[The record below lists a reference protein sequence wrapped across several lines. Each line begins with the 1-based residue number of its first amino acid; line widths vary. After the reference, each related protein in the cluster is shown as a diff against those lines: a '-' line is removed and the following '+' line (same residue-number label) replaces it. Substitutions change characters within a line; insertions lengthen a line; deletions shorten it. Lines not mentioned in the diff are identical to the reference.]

1 MTIRLRLMLLAA
13 GLLVAVVILA
23 ISVSLTF
30 TSVRIGGPA
39 QRGIVMA
46 KDLMADIAPPS
57 ATLIPA
63 YVEVLRLLDEPNPD
77 VRRQGLAGIAVLES
91 EYHRRIS
98 WWSDHLPTGELRTAI
113 VETSALPADAFFR
126 AVRERFAPAIL
137 ASDRIAARRL
147 ANGDLRTLYTTH
159 EQAIGVAL
167 DLGRRFTA
175 DIETAAV
182 DQTAQRLWI
191 LAAIGV
197 LVTLLVWAWL
207 AWTTRTINSAVNRLS
222 ADMDRIAK
230 GDLSVRCAID
240 GGDEFSALGL
250 AINQTVENLAGTV
263 LAVRERSVG
272 LAGTSTDLVRVGS
285 EVAGL
290 AADNQR
296 RTASATAQADGL
308 ITAVASVAQAASGL
322 DAAAQDIAQ
331 NLQASSETI
340 HEAVS
345 LAKRTDGLVT
355 GLGASSKEIGA
366 VVTEIAAIAGSTRLL
381 ALNAAIEAASA
392 GAAGN
397 GFAVVANEV
406 KSLAQQ
412 TGQATEAIAKR
423 VELIRQ
429 ATEDAAAG
437 MRQMGEIIAR
447 IEARHSSIA
456 AAVDEQTATTG
467 VISEDLGRITD
478 QGQEIRQELALVLG
492 AAEQVFGQS
501 EKVRVAAQSL
511 DGAAGAL
518 TGVVAHLHLASPDTV
533 LTNSS
538 SMG

>member
-1 MTIRLRLMLLAA
+1 MTIRLRLILLAA

-30 TSVRIGGPA
+30 ESVRIGGPA
-39 QRGIVMA
+39 QRGIVVA

-57 ATLIPA
+57 ATLLPA
-63 YVEVLRLLDEPNPD
+63 YAEVLRLLDEPNPD

-91 EYHRRIS
+91 DYHRRIS

-113 VETSALPADAFFR
+113 VEASALPADAFFR

-137 ASDRIAARRL
+137 ASDRITARRL

-159 EQAIGVAL
+159 EQAISMAL
-167 DLGRRFTA
+167 DLGRRYAA
-175 DIETAAV
+175 DIEKAAV

-207 AWTTRTINSAVNRLS
+207 AWTTRTINAAVTRLS

-230 GDLSVRCAID
+230 GDLSVRCAIR
-240 GGDEFSALGL
+240 GGDEFSTLGL

-263 LAVRERSVG
+263 QLVRERSVG
-272 LAGTSTDLVRVGS
+272 LAGTSNDLVRVGS

-296 RTASATAQADGL
+296 RTASATTQADGL

-456 AAVDEQTATTG
+456 AAVDEQTATTS

-492 AAEQVFGQS
+492 AADQVFDQS

-518 TGVVAHLHLASPDTV
+518 TGVVAHLHLSSPDTV